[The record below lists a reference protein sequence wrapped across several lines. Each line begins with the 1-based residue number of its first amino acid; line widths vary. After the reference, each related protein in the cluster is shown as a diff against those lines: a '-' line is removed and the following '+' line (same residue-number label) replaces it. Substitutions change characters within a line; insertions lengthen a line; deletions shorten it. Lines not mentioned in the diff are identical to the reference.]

1 MTSLKTI
8 VVHRDILNFSRDR
21 ISKSFVRQTLRKTQ
35 FDHIIHD
42 DKKSEIVINHI
53 TVGMYHI
60 QLVLEARGGL
70 RNFEV
75 QIREGINIFKG
86 HINLKKDGR
95 FNTQYWNDLNQ
106 QSRLT
111 TENLVD
117 IIMHCHRLNSLK
129 TFL

>member
-42 DKKSEIVINHI
+42 DKRSEIVINHI

-60 QLVLEARGGL
+60 QLILPACGGL
-70 RNFEV
+70 KKFTI
-75 QIREGINIFKG
+75 QIRDSINVHKG
-86 HINLKKDGR
+86 PINLNKDGR
-95 FNTQYWNDLNQ
+95 FNTQSW
-106 QSRLT
+106 SGT
-111 TENLVD
+111 NLDNPINANNLIDV
-117 IIMHCHRLNSLK
+117 IMHCHRLSK
-129 TFL
+129 MKAFL